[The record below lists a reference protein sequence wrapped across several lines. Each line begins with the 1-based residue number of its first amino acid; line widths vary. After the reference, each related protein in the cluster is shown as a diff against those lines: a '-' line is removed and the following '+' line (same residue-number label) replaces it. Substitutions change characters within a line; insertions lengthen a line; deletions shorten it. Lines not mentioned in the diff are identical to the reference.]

1 MIYGCL
7 AQMEMETPQFKKQ
20 FLLVFSKRP
29 TGALEKAIEKRFFGR
44 GVEMDCWKELQ
55 INLRQMGHL
64 NEMLE
69 LLL

>member
-1 MIYGCL
+1 
-7 AQMEMETPQFKKQ
+7 MEMETPQFKKQ

-64 NEMLE
+64 NEMLG
-69 LLL
+69 LQL